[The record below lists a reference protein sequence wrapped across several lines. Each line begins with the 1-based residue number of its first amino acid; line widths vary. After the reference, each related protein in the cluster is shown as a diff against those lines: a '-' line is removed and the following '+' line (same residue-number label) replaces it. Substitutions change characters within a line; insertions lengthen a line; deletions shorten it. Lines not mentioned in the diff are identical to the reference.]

1 PDAAPGERR
10 TADGLRP
17 RDPVARVQWGLV
29 LFARGDRDGAVA
41 QYEAAPRLRPGYA
54 AAHYDLGL
62 VRERQG
68 RWPEAVAHYRR
79 AVEADPELIQA
90 RERLARMTTPAAGG
104 AAGAGERTPGTLP
117 VR

>member
-1 PDAAPGERR
+1 MASGFWAIVSVTVPEPTVIGLLVNDIHGELL
-10 TADGLRP
+10 TAVRLRP
-17 RDPVARVQWGLV
+17 GDPVARVQLGLV
-29 LFARGDRDGAVA
+29 LFARGDLDG
-41 QYEAAPRLRPGYA
+41 
-54 AAHYDLGL
+54 
-62 VRERQG
+62 
-68 RWPEAVAHYRR
+68 AVAHYRR